1 MQDSATATPSAAKVR
16 SEGSSK
22 SLDANP
28 LTSTSIVKSSN
39 PATTAP
45 PGGSQKAGKGNGGE
59 GDSQNS
65 GNAPEEKSEEAA
77 AAMDV
82 EAMLHHRKHHHHH
95 PPPPVRSRNFNTVSL
110 IQCPLT
116 LLRAN
121 ITKLLLLN
129 SGYDLDALC
138 RCPSRSPLGRRPSEE
153 ERRGLRG

>member
-28 LTSTSIVKSSN
+28 LTSTSVVKSSD

-45 PGGSQKAGKGNGGE
+45 PGESQKAGKGNGGE
-59 GDSQNS
+59 GGESQNS
-65 GNAPEEKSEEAA
+65 GNAPEEKPEEAAA

-95 PPPPVRSRNFNTVSL
+95 PPPPVRPRSCNLHISYPMPPYTVTCTDYK
-110 IQCPLT
+110 I
-116 LLRAN
+116 
-121 ITKLLLLN
+121 ITFKLWLQF
-129 SGYDLDALC
+129 
-138 RCPSRSPLGRRPSEE
+138 
-153 ERRGLRG
+153 